1 VSLKRYPPH
10 YPRQLIRPG
19 LTRPSRPRGGD
30 PEARQ
35 MIVEIGRRL
44 IRIGTR
50 ERRNLAPF
58 RPVFRQAEIRA
69 LGAYRSIAVAPTAD
83 AKESILV
90 NNKNMI
96 GAR

>member
-1 VSLKRYPPH
+1 
-10 YPRQLIRPG
+10 
-19 LTRPSRPRGGD
+19 
-30 PEARQ
+30 

-50 ERRNLAPF
+50 ERRNLAAPF